1 MNRQRWIY
9 LLSGVIC
16 VVVGFLIMGPR
27 PPGLAGAVDVSL
39 LPTVNASLNGV
50 AFCLLMAG
58 FVAVKS
64 GRKRVH
70 RWLMTSAFCTSG
82 AFLVSYVFYHWFQV
96 GPAKYHGDFRLFYFF
111 VLMTHIVLA
120 VVILPLAMTTLSYA
134 VGGQIA
140 QHKRVAPITFG
151 LWVYVS
157 LTGVLIYWM
166 VHA

>member
-1 MNRQRWIY
+1 MLETYLNNR
-9 LLSGVIC
+9 
-16 VVVGFLIMGPR
+16 
-27 PPGLAGAVDVSL
+27 
-39 LPTVNASLNGV
+39 
-50 AFCLLMAG
+50 
-58 FVAVKS
+58 
-64 GRKRVH
+64 RKEKDI
-70 RWLMTSAFCTSG
+70 L
-82 AFLVSYVFYHWFQV
+82 
-96 GPAKYHGDFRLFYFF
+96 
-111 VLMTHIVLA
+111 LMTHIVLA